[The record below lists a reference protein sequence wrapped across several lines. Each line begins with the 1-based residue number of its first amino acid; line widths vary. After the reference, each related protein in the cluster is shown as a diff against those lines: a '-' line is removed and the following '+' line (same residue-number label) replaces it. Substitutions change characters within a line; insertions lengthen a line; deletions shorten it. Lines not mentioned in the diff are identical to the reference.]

1 MERELL
7 VKGAGEV
14 RVMPDRATVRV
25 TVDGEGSSRDEAYG
39 AAAASASAVDRVL
52 EAEAN
57 AFERVMTAALVVQPR
72 MRWHNGEAV
81 RTGWTAYRTSVVEVR
96 ALDRLGDLLAQL
108 AASGG
113 AISGLSWDL
122 DPANAA
128 HDQARSRAG
137 ADARRRAEQYAGALG
152 VKLGSIA
159 WMAEPGLR
167 SPGNSHAQPVT
178 FAAAAR
184 AAGPPAE
191 QLIDV
196 APGELTVTASIE
208 VGFTIID
215 G

>member
-1 MERELL
+1 MEHELL
-7 VKGAGEV
+7 IRGAGEA

-39 AAAASASAVDRVL
+39 AAARSASAVDRVL
-52 EAEAN
+52 QSEAE
-57 AFERVMTAALVVQPR
+57 AFERVVTAALVVQPR
-72 MRWHNGEAV
+72 TRWQNGEAV

-113 AISGLSWDL
+113 SISGLSWDL
-122 DPANAA
+122 DPANEA
-128 HDQARSRAG
+128 HDQARRRAG

-159 WMAEPGLR
+159 WVAEPGLR
-167 SPGNSHAQPVT
+167 SPGNSYSPPVT
-178 FAAAAR
+178 LAATAR
-184 AAGPPAE
+184 SAGPPAE
-191 QLIDV
+191 QPIDV